1 VGALLLLALLT
12 AACGDITAEP
22 STRSC
27 AADQSYEN
35 TGPGEPERAATF
47 AIRAG
52 GSAGF
57 LDEGPT
63 YRDYV
68 GVEVTETGFVASFEP
83 QLEVDLVLD
92 ERTWRVVAVDGV
104 IDEETCLTLLGY
116 SEEDSTEEQ
125 EHQFLNVRLRSENKR
140 NAVRAALIGAP
151 MWTGPIPYEGF
162 RSRCYAQLYDEDGKA
177 THRTRYYPLDIPK
190 KETNR
195 NSGNTFIEVDGDAE
209 AASGEFVCETVP
221 ITSS

>member
-1 VGALLLLALLT
+1 MLALST

-22 STRSC
+22 PTRSC
-27 AADQSYEN
+27 AADQTYEN

-63 YRDYV
+63 YRDYA
-68 GVEVTETGFVASFEP
+68 GIEVTDEGFVARFKPE
-83 QLEVDLVLD
+83 LEVDLVLD
-92 ERTWRVVAVDGV
+92 GRTWRVVEVDGV
-104 IDEETCLTLLGY
+104 IDQETCLTLLGY
-116 SEEDSTEEQ
+116 SEEDSTEDVGHE
-125 EHQFLNVRLRSENKR
+125 FLNVRLRAENKR
-140 NAVRAALIGAP
+140 SATRAALIGAP
-151 MWTGPIPYEGF
+151 MWRGPIPYDGF
-162 RSRCYAQLYDEDGKA
+162 RSRCYAQLYDESGKA
-177 THRTRYYPLDIPK
+177 THRTRYYPIDIPE

-209 AASGEFVCETVP
+209 AASGEFVCETVA
-221 ITSS
+221 ITNS